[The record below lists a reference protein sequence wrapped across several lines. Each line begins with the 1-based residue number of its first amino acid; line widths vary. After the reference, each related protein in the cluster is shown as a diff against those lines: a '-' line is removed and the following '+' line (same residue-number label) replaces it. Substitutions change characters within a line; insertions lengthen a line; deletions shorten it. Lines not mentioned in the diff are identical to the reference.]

1 MKKFEEFI
9 KEDATATAG
18 NTGGM
23 GAVVAA
29 QPSSTSGDVA
39 GSSIGSGDIGQTL
52 GTYYKPTINMKKEK
66 KKKLKRVTSFED
78 FQHKNESSEIDN
90 LTARY
95 YDDFDD
101 EEEPATESDLNN
113 FDQKNIRKIQLYEDK
128 YKSED

>member
-1 MKKFEEFI
+1 MKKFEEFL

-29 QPSSTSGDVA
+29 QPSSTPGDVA
-39 GSSIGSGDIGQTL
+39 GSTMGSGDIGQTL
-52 GTYYKPTINMKKEK
+52 GIYTKPAINLKKKK

-78 FQHKNESSEIDN
+78 FQSKNESVEVDN

-101 EEEPATESDLNN
+101 EEEPATESDLNDFN
-113 FDQKNIRKIQLYEDK
+113 QKNIRKIQLYEDK
-128 YKSED
+128 EKK